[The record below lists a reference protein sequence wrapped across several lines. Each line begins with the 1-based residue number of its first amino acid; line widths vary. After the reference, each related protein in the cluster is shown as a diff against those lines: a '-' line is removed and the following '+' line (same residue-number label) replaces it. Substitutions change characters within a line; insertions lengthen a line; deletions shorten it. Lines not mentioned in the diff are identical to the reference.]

1 MVLFFNKIYKIKYNQ
16 FHYYQSM
23 LDFIPN
29 S

>member
-1 MVLFFNKIYKIKYNQ
+1 MVLFLYKIYEVKYNQ